1 MKEKKE
7 ITNEQMQS
15 NKYIFLLSLPIFVEQ
30 LLQLLV
36 GNIDQIMISQY
47 SHKSVAAIVNGNQIM
62 TIIIIV
68 LNMMSMAAAVVIPP
82 QLSVGKKEQV
92 NRIST
97 VSVTLIAALG
107 FLASV
112 ITIFFHTPIFNL
124 MKVEKD
130 VMNEASIYLSIVGGF
145 SIVQGLY
152 LALAAILRSH
162 TLTKE
167 VMFISIIMN
176 ILNIIGNAIL
186 INGLF
191 FFPHLGITGA
201 AISTAFSKTVGL
213 ILIYITLKRK
223 TDVKLKL
230 IFLKYN
236 PITPLKQLLSIGL
249 PAGIESLSYQLSQ
262 MCILGFI
269 NTLGNVDVVTKG
281 YCSILANFCY
291 IYAVSIAQAAQIC
304 VGYLLGGKQIKALI
318 KRVWNTLLIAFCC
331 CVGLAIL
338 IFFNSNILL
347 SMFNATTAIKA
358 LGHSIL
364 FVEIFLEMGR
374 SSNIVMTRMLIA
386 VGDAK
391 SPMIFGLSGHWIIA
405 ALFSYLL
412 GIHFNLGLMGIWIA
426 MAMDECARG
435 LIYVIIFKANKWK
448 KHYVTSPA
456 TT

>member
-1 MKEKKE
+1 MEKKKE
-7 ITNEQMQS
+7 ITASQMQS
-15 NKYIFLLSLPIFVEQ
+15 NKYIFMLSLPIFVEQ

-82 QLSVGKKEQV
+82 QLSLGKKEQV

-97 VSVTLIAALG
+97 ISVTLIAVLG
-107 FLASV
+107 FFASC
-112 ITIFFHTPIFNL
+112 ITLFFHDPIFNL
-124 MKVEKD
+124 MKVESD
-130 VMNEASIYLSIVGGF
+130 VINEASLYLAIVGGF
-145 SIVQGLY
+145 SIIQGLY

-176 ILNIIGNAIL
+176 ILNIAGNAIL
-186 INGLF
+186 INGWF
-191 FFPHLGITGA
+191 FFPQLGVAGA

-213 ILIYITLKRK
+213 ILIYITLRK
-223 TDVKLKL
+223 KTTVRLR
-230 IFLKYN
+230 LKYIKNN
-236 PITPLKQLLSIGL
+236 PLPPLKRLLSIGF
-249 PAGIESLSYQLSQ
+249 PAGVESLSYQVSQ

-269 NTLGNVDVVTKG
+269 NTLGNTDVVTKG

-291 IYAVSIAQAAQIC
+291 IYAVSIAQAAQIS
-304 VGYLLGGKQIKALI
+304 VGYLLGIKKLKALI
-318 KRVWNTLLIAFCC
+318 KRVWNTLTIAFCC

-338 IFFNSNILL
+338 MWLNSDLLL
-347 SMFNATTAIKA
+347 SMFNATDAIKA
-358 LGHSIL
+358 LGHTIL
-364 FVEIFLEMGR
+364 FVEIFLEFGR

-391 SPMIFGLSGHWIIA
+391 TPMIFGLSGHWLIA
-405 ALFSYLL
+405 ALFSYIL
-412 GIHFNLGLMGIWIA
+412 GIYFELGLMGIWIA
-426 MAMDECARG
+426 MALDECSRG
-435 LIYVIIFKANKWK
+435 LTYVIVFKRGKWK
-448 KHYVTSPA
+448 KLYERA
-456 TT
+456 D